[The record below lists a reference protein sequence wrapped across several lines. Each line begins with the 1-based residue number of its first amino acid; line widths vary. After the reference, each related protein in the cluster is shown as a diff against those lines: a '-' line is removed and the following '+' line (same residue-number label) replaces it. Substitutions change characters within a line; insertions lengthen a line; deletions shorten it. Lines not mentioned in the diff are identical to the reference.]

1 MVGKTLRGYEIT
13 EKIRDGSVG
22 TVWKARN
29 PKGEVVAVKQI
40 SAKNARIPHK
50 LKEFQRE
57 AALTRSLRH
66 PQIIR
71 VYEYVNLEPQPFFSM
86 EYFESESLKH
96 AIAYLPERLYKK
108 EFHILRLVAEALEYL
123 HAQGIVHKDVKPEN
137 VLVSED
143 AEVRLIDFSLA
154 KTKWDR
160 MLQFGKKVEGTPL
173 YMAPEQLRGEKCDPR
188 TDIYSFGTLAYE
200 LLARNAPFMA
210 PDQDQIIQKQL
221 KERPAPLMSHV
232 PTISPE
238 VNAFIFQMLEKDPD
252 KRIPDMKFVLK
263 HLSNWDDK
271 DTSVRIRQVAPLPK
285 KQVAPLPKKQAAPPP
300 P

>member
-1 MVGKTLRGYEIT
+1 MVGKILRGYEIT

-29 PKGEVVAVKQI
+29 PKGELVAIKQI
-40 SAKNARIPHK
+40 SAKNARVPHK
-50 LKEFQRE
+50 LKEFARE

-71 VYEYVNLEPQPFFSM
+71 VHEYINVEPQPFFSM
-86 EYFESESLKH
+86 EYFESESLKYT
-96 AIAYLPERLYKK
+96 IASLPDRLHKK
-108 EFHILRLVAEALEYL
+108 EFYVLRMLAEALEFL
-123 HAQGIVHKDVKPEN
+123 HAQGIVHKDIKPEN
-137 VLVSED
+137 VLVSES

-160 MLQFGKKVEGTPL
+160 MLQFGKKIEGTPL

-200 LLARNAPFMA
+200 LLTRSAPFMA

-221 KERPAPLMSHV
+221 KERPASLMSHV
-232 PTISPE
+232 ATISPE
-238 VNAFIFQMLEKDPD
+238 VNAFIFQMLEKDPE

-263 HLSNWDDK
+263 HLSNWENK
-271 DTSVRIRQVAPLPK
+271 KTSVRIRQVAPLPK
-285 KQVAPLPKKQAAPPP
+285 GEGTPKPPKP
-300 P
+300 PKS